1 MGGYNSSSSGTSSA
15 AGSPEATPPRPL
27 SAGGSS
33 LLWGDSAS
41 FERVE
46 PEQQH
51 QQSPHDHTQIPTQS
65 FVGLG
70 RSLSLSASSVLSSV
84 TNSASSLLLPSGPA
98 TTPEE
103 EEENDESNVNHTVE
117 DDDEE
122 EEEDDFE
129 QIRRE
134 DAFPPPPSFSSWV
147 APKIDAALTSLL
159 TPKGVLSAVVVLL
172 AITWRLKGSFHEGQA
187 GKWEARFREEARRG
201 VELDG
206 ALKVAL
212 AQAQQAVSALSTC
225 QQEQAVCCVTRG
237 PTVMPWIRA
246 QGQGQEQENG
256 IKTKQGQQVQ
266 QQGEVEKQAHP
277 GHVNEYAGATAA
289 PPTYSTHSQTCPPS
303 AEPSSFPPS
312 SGAAT
317 AMRLSTCLLHLE
329 AGPGPCTTEALNH
342 LTGCVGHVLTSSE
355 LVLGDVFRQ
364 VRREGGREGGRESRW
379 VGGCGFLVSLDV
391 TASFTS
397 SKEDCA
403 SLPNHPSLSP
413 SLLLSTPPFVNNRAW
428 ASWAWLKVCMTP
440 SKALWT
446 RQRPWQRGMWMDGW
460 PPWLRGWR

>member
-1 MGGYNSSSSGTSSA
+1 MIAFPLLALSPTTPTHTHTHRAANRSRRAGSSPGEMGGYISSSSGASSD

-46 PEQQH
+46 NEQQ
-51 QQSPHDHTQIPTQS
+51 QQQPPHDHTQIPTQS

-84 TNSASSLLLPSGPA
+84 TNSASSLLLYSGPA
-98 TTPEE
+98 TTPVEE
-103 EEENDESNVNHTVE
+103 EESDEFNVNHTVE

-122 EEEDDFE
+122 EEDGFE

-147 APKIDAALTSLL
+147 APKIDASLTSLL

-187 GKWEARFREEARRG
+187 GKWEARFREEARWG
-201 VELDG
+201 LELDE

-246 QGQGQEQENG
+246 QGQGQG
-256 IKTKQGQQVQ
+256 A
-266 QQGEVEKQAHP
+266 GEWDQDQ
-277 GHVNEYAGATAA
+277 AGAA
-289 PPTYSTHSQTCPPS
+289 
-303 AEPSSFPPS
+303 
-312 SGAAT
+312 GAA
-317 AMRLSTCLLHLE
+317 AGGGGE
-329 AGPGPCTTEALNH
+329 AGAP
-342 LTGCVGHVLTSSE
+342 
-355 LVLGDVFRQ
+355 
-364 VRREGGREGGRESRW
+364 
-379 VGGCGFLVSLDV
+379 
-391 TASFTS
+391 
-397 SKEDCA
+397 
-403 SLPNHPSLSP
+403 
-413 SLLLSTPPFVNNRAW
+413 
-428 ASWAWLKVCMTP
+428 
-440 SKALWT
+440 WT
-446 RQRPWQRGMWMDGW
+446 RQ
-460 PPWLRGWR
+460 